1 MSSYLNK
8 ECVLVVEH
16 VRVDIMRDELLRGL
30 VLTWHYGQEKVYH
43 LTGTEGGQFK
53 KTNQLNNKI
62 G

>member
-43 LTGTEGGQFK
+43 LTGTEGVQFK
-53 KTNQLNNKI
+53 KN
-62 G
+62 